1 MLRYLGTIIVVIAC
15 VFIMIKVHQLNAH
28 IKALNSILVNK
39 DTVRLKTSEQANTKL
54 KTFFSENDITN
65 SSNASCPHLF
75 IILSNHPVMQENVRI
90 LSYNNNNY
98 EFGIIFKKD
107 TFPILLQSDNQ
118 HHIYTVKHIQT
129 SPLYDSILTEKLANW
144 SFKEE
149 VDN

>member
-1 MLRYLGTIIVVIAC
+1 MLKYLGTIIVVIAC
-15 VFIMIKVHQLNAH
+15 IFISIEVYQLNNH
-28 IKALNSILVNK
+28 MKTIHSILVNK
-39 DTVRLKTSEQANTKL
+39 DTVRLKTSEQVNTKL
-54 KTFFSENDITN
+54 KTFFSKNDITN
-65 SSNASCPHLF
+65 SSNTSYPHLF

-129 SPLYDSILTEKLANW
+129 SALFDSIITEKLADW
-144 SFKEE
+144 TFKEE
-149 VDN
+149 ADN